1 MARKRIGELLLE
13 RKAITPEQLE
23 QGLSHHKKTRQRLGV
38 ALIQL
43 GFLTESG
50 LSQVL
55 SDALSIPTVDLEL
68 VQPDWTAI
76 HMLRS
81 RFCETHDL
89 FPYALDGGGGKARK
103 TLLVA
108 MSDPMNVPA
117 LEEIEFSTGLKASPR
132 IATVSAVRRAIMRYY
147 LKINPDTA
155 QMDAK
160 TMTVIQKGNVTF
172 QVPEEEEEVVQGE
185 PLGQERAVTDPA
197 QPAQTESSLL
207 ELINERE
214 AQSKARRSKQL
225 AAAPDKP
232 QSAQDSLAQD
242 LDFLFG
248 AGRDESNPVE
258 ALERKFWALMRL
270 MAKKGLITKDEFS
283 AELDEEKE

>member
-50 LSQVL
+50 LAKVL
-55 SDALSIPTVDLEL
+55 AEALNIPAIDLESI
-68 VQPDWTAI
+68 QPEWGAI

-89 FPYALDGGGGKARK
+89 FPYALEGSGKARK
-103 TLLVA
+103 LLLVA

-117 LEEIEFSTGLKASPR
+117 LEEIEFSTGLKCSPR
-132 IATVSAVRRAIMRYY
+132 IATLSAIRRAIMRWYH
-147 LKINPDTA
+147 KVNPDTA
-155 QMDAK
+155 QLDAQ
-160 TMTVIQKGNVTF
+160 TMTVIQGGSVTF
-172 QVPEEEEEVVQGE
+172 QVPADEEVVQGQ
-185 PLGQERAVTDPA
+185 PLGEGDVGPTDRSA
-197 QPAQTESSLL
+197 LVE
-207 ELINERE
+207 IIRERE
-214 AQSKARRSKQL
+214 EREKARRPRPAAPPPQAP
-225 AAAPDKP
+225 AAAPKS
-232 QSAQDSLAQD
+232 SAQDSLASD

-248 AGRDESNPVE
+248 ARDEANPVE
-258 ALERKFWALMRL
+258 ALEQKFWALMRL
-270 MAKKGLITKDEFS
+270 MAKKGLITKDEFA
-283 AELDEEKE
+283 AELDEDSE